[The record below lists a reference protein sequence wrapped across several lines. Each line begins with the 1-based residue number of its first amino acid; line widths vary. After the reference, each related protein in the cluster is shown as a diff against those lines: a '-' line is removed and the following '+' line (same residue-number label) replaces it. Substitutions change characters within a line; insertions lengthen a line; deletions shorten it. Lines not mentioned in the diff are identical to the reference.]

1 MKTFKLVKFEQH
13 MYGIQHTHDLN
24 FHVFSLVKRYLKK
37 IILIKAINLNP

>member
-24 FHVFSLVKRYLKK
+24 FHVFSSK
-37 IILIKAINLNP
+37 ILEKNNIKAINLNP